1 MRLMIVIGASF
12 RYCLFLLVLV
22 RVTLVFIPAHTFQ
35 LHAALVSFNS
45 DVNQN
50 VLDILVR
57 DASNEI
63 GHVFGVERV

>member
-12 RYCLFLLVLV
+12 RYCLFLIVLV
-22 RVTLVFIPAHTFQ
+22 RVTLVFIPAHTFH

-63 GHVFGVERV
+63 GHVFSVERF